1 MALSP
6 YMAYQAALEAGF
18 KPDPAQQ
25 AAAQSLERCYQQLQ
39 AGEPEI
45 PGVYLWGPVG
55 RGKTWLMD
63 RFFAS
68 LSVPAQ
74 RLHFHHFMRWVHR
87 RLFQL
92 TGQADPLTILAKEL
106 ARKVRVLCL
115 DELFISDI
123 GDVMLLSRLIQQL
136 FAEGLV
142 IVTTSNQA
150 PEQLYENGF
159 NRERLLPAIDAMN
172 QHLEVLRVDGG
183 QDHRLHPGRAHPRY
197 WVNQPEAIASAFNEL
212 ISQTQDNQITTKPL
226 SLGHR
231 EIKVVKRSEQIL
243 WCRYNDLCEQPLASA
258 DFIELCDQFRY
269 LMLSEVPKLT
279 GGKIQMSIA
288 RGTEDGILQVAA
300 GDRDLPELSFADDG
314 VRRFIALVDECYD
327 RNIPLYVDAAV
338 PLTELY
344 TKGTLAFSF
353 RRSLSRL
360 QEMQLARF
368 GQ

>member
-1 MALSP
+1 
-6 YMAYQAALEAGF
+6 
-18 KPDPAQQ
+18 
-25 AAAQSLERCYQQLQ
+25 
-39 AGEPEI
+39 
-45 PGVYLWGPVG
+45 
-55 RGKTWLMD
+55 
-63 RFFAS
+63 
-68 LSVPAQ
+68 
-74 RLHFHHFMRWVHR
+74 
-87 RLFQL
+87 
-92 TGQADPLTILAKEL
+92 
-106 ARKVRVLCL
+106 
-115 DELFISDI
+115 
-123 GDVMLLSRLIQQL
+123 
-136 FAEGLV
+136 
-142 IVTTSNQA
+142 
-150 PEQLYENGF
+150 
-159 NRERLLPAIDAMN
+159 MN
-172 QHLEVLRVDGG
+172 QHLEVLNVDGG
-183 QDHRLHPGRAHPRY
+183 QGHRLHPGRAHPRY

-231 EIKVVKRSEQIL
+231 EIKVIKRSEHIL